1 MIFDEIVL
9 HNFGTFRGRQTIKLT
24 PPSKEKPVV
33 LIGGLNGGGKTTLLD
48 AFQLALYGKNA
59 HCSNRRNTAYETFLK
74 NSINRSV
81 PLKNGAAIELQF
93 QHNSGGKQN
102 TYRIHRSWF
111 QNGKSIKEK
120 IEVIHNGAFDR
131 VLTEGWNEYVENFI
145 PSDISHLFFF
155 DGEKIEKLANKQET
169 SQLLTTAIQSLLGL
183 NLVDRLTTDLT
194 VLEKRKRSTLQDAK
208 DVEVNEKINKLESE
222 VAQLEK
228 QHEGLAQKRASLQNE
243 SDLVEKRLK
252 KAELQFR
259 KEGGKL
265 YEKKTELDAEKATT
279 EKALSETRTMFL
291 EIAAGPAPLLLVK
304 DLLDKVCN
312 QAKFENSAKQAALI
326 GEILSKRDKAL
337 IEEVK
342 DANQPKEII
351 EIVQRFLSRDR
362 NKREKAAKV
371 DTYLN
376 LSEDSE
382 AQLSTLDTVQKET
395 EKNTKKGISKF
406 NDLKSTLDAIDRK
419 IAGIPS
425 KDNIDTLRKALDET
439 RADHKAINYKIEHID
454 DECGRII
461 NLLTQK
467 KASILKLLESKV
479 SGEYDKDAIQRTIT
493 HSLKVR
499 KTLGKCRSEI
509 IKHNI
514 HHLEQLI
521 LDCFKQLLRKKTL
534 LERLEINPETFE
546 VSLYAS
552 DGSVLQSER
561 FSAGERQ
568 LLAASILWGLA
579 RASGRPLPTI
589 IDTPLGRLDSSH
601 RINLVKRY
609 FPYASHQVLLLSTDE
624 EINEKY
630 YKEIKR
636 WVGISYNLEFDDS
649 LECTQVKRGYFWPA

>member
-59 HCSNRRNTAYETFLK
+59 HCSNRGNIAYETFLK
-74 NSINRSV
+74 NCINRSV
-81 PLKNGAAIELQF
+81 PLKDGAAIELQF
-93 QHNSGGKQN
+93 QHTSGGKQN

-120 IEVIHNGAFDR
+120 IEVVHNGIFDR

-155 DGEKIEKLANKQET
+155 DGEKIEKLANKQKT

-194 VLEKRKRSTLQDAK
+194 VLEKRKRSTLKNAK
-208 DVEVNEKINKLESE
+208 DVEVNEKINKLEIE

-228 QHEGLAQKRASLQNE
+228 QHEGLAQKRASLRNE
-243 SDLVEKRLK
+243 LDLIEKRFK
-252 KAELQFR
+252 NAELQFR
-259 KEGGKL
+259 REGGEL
-265 YEKKTELDAEKATT
+265 YEKRAELDAEKAST
-279 EKALSETRTMFL
+279 EKAISETKTQFL
-291 EIAAGPAPLLLVK
+291 EIVAGPAPLLLVK
-304 DLLDKVCN
+304 KLLDKVCK
-312 QAKFENSAKQAALI
+312 QAQLEASAKQAALI
-326 GEILSKRDKAL
+326 GDILSKRDKAL
-337 IEEVK
+337 INEIK
-342 DANQPKEII
+342 NANQPKEVIK
-351 EIVQRFLSRDR
+351 IVQRFLSGDR
-362 NKREKAAKV
+362 NSRGRAAKV

-376 LSEDSE
+376 LSEGSGS
-382 AQLSTLDTVQKET
+382 QLSTLDTVLKET
-395 EKNTKKGISKF
+395 EKNIKKDISKF
-406 NDLKSTLDAIDRK
+406 NGLKSSIDVIDRK

-425 KDNIDTLRKALDET
+425 KDSIDALRKALDEA
-439 RADHKAINYKIEHID
+439 RVDHKALNYKIKHID
-454 DECGRII
+454 DECERII
-461 NLLTQK
+461 NHLTQK
-467 KASILKLLESKV
+467 KASISKLFESKIA
-479 SGEYDKDAIQRTIT
+479 GEYDKDAIQRTIT
-493 HSLKVR
+493 HSLKAR
-499 KTLGKCRSEI
+499 KTLGKYRLEI
-509 IKHNI
+509 IRHNI

-534 LERLEINPETFE
+534 LEKLEINPETFE
-546 VSLYAS
+546 MSLYTS
-552 DGSVLQSER
+552 DGCVLQSER
-561 FSAGERQ
+561 LSAGERQ

-624 EINEKY
+624 EINQKY
-630 YKEIKR
+630 FEEIKSS
-636 WVGISYNLEFDDS
+636 VGNSYTLDFDDGVGY
-649 LECTQVKRGYFWPA
+649 TRVKKGYFW